1 MKKAIIF
8 LSPIILL
15 IEIMMFNGI
24 AYLLSQ
30 KNDIAVLVGI
40 ASTCAFAFINYI
52 LFNFIKSDM
61 IEHLENIRRNTS
73 II

>member
-40 ASTCAFAFINYI
+40 VSICAFAFINYT
-52 LFNFIKSDM
+52 LFNFIKKQF
-61 IEHLENIRRNTS
+61 TK
-73 II
+73 